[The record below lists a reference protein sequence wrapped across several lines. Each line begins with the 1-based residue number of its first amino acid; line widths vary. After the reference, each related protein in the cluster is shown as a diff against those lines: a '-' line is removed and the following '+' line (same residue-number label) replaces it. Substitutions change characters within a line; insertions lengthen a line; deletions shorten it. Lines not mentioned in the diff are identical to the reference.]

1 MGIPATAIVLA
12 EFYEQ
17 EKEKA
22 LQEGMPGIRTQWI
35 QGPVWAKT
43 REQMRR
49 DVIEGNN
56 PISGRP
62 VMEEIVEKLT
72 DKVKGIKPPEGHFY
86 PLRFQ

>member
-22 LQEGMPGIRTQWI
+22 LQEGMPGVRTQWI

-43 REQMRR
+43 KEQLRE
-49 DVIEGNN
+49 DVIEGVN

-62 VMEEIVEKLT
+62 VMQEIVEKFS
-72 DKVKGIKPPEGHFY
+72 KPI
-86 PLRFQ
+86 